1 MGKWKYQRTAAMGI
15 LSRRG
20 ELEWNQLRNKKF
32 FGVFILACL
41 HRKSSI
47 VGILSERAG
56 WLRETA
62 LYVIRTAGM
71 GLVTPPLFE

>member
-1 MGKWKYQRTAAMGI
+1 M
-15 LSRRG
+15 
-20 ELEWNQLRNKKF
+20 EP
-32 FGVFILACL
+32 ACL
-41 HRKSSI
+41 HLRVVI
-47 VGILSERAG
+47 VGILSGKAG